1 MNALY
6 NNVGDYDLSL
16 DDKNSEE
23 TTVEEKQKQDRAS
36 YDQIVGQKIPAINE
50 NYEDDAE
57 LEKKEV
63 EEFKKEYNINHLIE
77 EDDDDED
84 DDSEDTQEESGTG
97 CSLRNV
103 EIFSNRTQFFF
114 LHFFDFLCISEEESG
129 EEDES
134 SEEETPD
141 TMPVGSENTIS
152 CRQNNLKTVK
162 NP

>member
-97 CSLRNV
+97 CSL
-103 EIFSNRTQFFF
+103 
-114 LHFFDFLCISEEESG
+114 
-129 EEDES
+129 
-134 SEEETPD
+134 
-141 TMPVGSENTIS
+141 
-152 CRQNNLKTVK
+152 
-162 NP
+162 